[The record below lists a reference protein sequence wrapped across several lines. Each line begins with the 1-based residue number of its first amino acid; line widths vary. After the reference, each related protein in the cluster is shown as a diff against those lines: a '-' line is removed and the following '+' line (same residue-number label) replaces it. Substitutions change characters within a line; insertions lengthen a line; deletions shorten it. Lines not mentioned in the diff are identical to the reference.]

1 MSASTRTVP
10 AQMGFGRLPSAFAAL
25 ALVIILAVAVA
36 IVALGSTKA
45 APIVESGAKGA
56 PPPAFIDHGW
66 SGAVNYA
73 PAIPEG
79 TSPYGGYGGPR
90 SAPVYKGD
98 NSKDDKYI
106 IENRH
111 ESGSNGPRLRPQ

>member
-1 MSASTRTVP
+1 
-10 AQMGFGRLPSAFAAL
+10 MGFGRLPSAFAAL

-36 IVALGSTKA
+36 IVALNGTKA
-45 APIVESGAKGA
+45 SAPATSGAKGA
-56 PPPAFIDHGW
+56 PPPAVIDHGW
-66 SGAVNYA
+66 SSTTKVA

-79 TSPYGGYGGPR
+79 TSPFGGFGGPAA
-90 SAPVYKGD
+90 APVYKGD
-98 NSKDDKYI
+98 NSKEDRVI